1 MPQTPV
7 TIFLIVGPFI
17 GTTSARP
24 SAGTNEGGP
33 LFYQATPT
41 STAAA
46 PGPLPGQS
54 SQPRRGQQLG
64 GMRPRP
70 WVIFQ
75 GPTSNTTRRAG
86 SWASSRARGRAFF
99 RVYNLYNFDNFKH
112 TAAAPGSNEGRHQ
125 PTPPRLQGYFLASSR
140 PRRGRLFHQATRGDT
155 NQHRRGSRI
164 QRATATRA
172 GGSWASSRARTPNS
186 PKNYSRAKKGAGGV

>member
-41 STAAA
+41 NTAAA

-99 RVYNLYNFDNFKH
+99 RVCNLYNFDNFKH
-112 TAAAPGSNEGRHQ
+112 TAAAPGSNQQQQPGRAVPGHPRARVPPTAQ
-125 PTPPRLQGYFLASSR
+125 KITHAQRKGLVGFNIPTPPR
-140 PRRGRLFHQATRGDT
+140 
-155 NQHRRGSRI
+155 
-164 QRATATRA
+164 
-172 GGSWASSRARTPNS
+172 
-186 PKNYSRAKKGAGGV
+186 KKHPPALGLTTQ